1 MSKVV
6 RKKLE
11 DGIIHTKVYLD
22 DGGLDYEY
30 QMLNYRYH
38 REDGPAYISYHGDG
52 SVACEHYELNDKLHR
67 EDGPAFINYHRDG
80 SIVCEN
86 YYINNKRYSGEE
98 YKVWLLNKE
107 ADEAIHEMLGVQNE

>member
-30 QMLNYRYH
+30 YMLNYRYH

-80 SIVCEN
+80 SIGWEKYWLN
-86 YYINNKRYSGEE
+86 GKQYSEE
-98 YKVWLLNKE
+98 DYEAWLQNKE
-107 ADEAIHEMLGVQNE
+107 ADKCIQELLEG